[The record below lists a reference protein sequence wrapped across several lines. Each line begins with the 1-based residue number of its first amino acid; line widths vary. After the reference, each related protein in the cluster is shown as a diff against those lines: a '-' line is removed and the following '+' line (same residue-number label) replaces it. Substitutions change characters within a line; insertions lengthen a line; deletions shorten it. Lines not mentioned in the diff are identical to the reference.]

1 MTRRRAG
8 SSWSFL
14 TFLDLITCGLGA
26 ALLLLLITALARST
40 DPQQDSHPSVML
52 VVRTTDDTVPGEVG
66 FLYRRGPSEPWQRI
80 EDDTRLQ
87 PSLVESD
94 TLVKPVR
101 PGVVAWAVLSDLPT
115 GTHEVRP
122 YLRDYAGSSDVTEPR
137 PCRVILE
144 ATGQDVTSSVVATP
158 SALLRPG
165 DAGLTVTIHVNRHRP
180 RP

>member
-8 SSWSFL
+8 SAWSFL

-40 DPQQDSHPSVML
+40 DPRQEPHPTVML
-52 VVRTTDDTVPGEVG
+52 VAKTTEDTVPGEVG

-87 PSLVESD
+87 PRLVESD

-101 PGVVAWAVLSDLPT
+101 PGVVAWAILSDLPT
-115 GTHEVRP
+115 GTHEVRAF
-122 YLRDYAGSSDVTEPR
+122 LRDYAGSSNATEAR
-137 PCRVILE
+137 PCRVVLE
-144 ATGQDVTSSVVATP
+144 ATGQGVTSSIIATP
-158 SALLRPG
+158 PALLRPG
-165 DAGLTVTIHVNRHRP
+165 DSGLTLTLHVNRHRP
-180 RP
+180 